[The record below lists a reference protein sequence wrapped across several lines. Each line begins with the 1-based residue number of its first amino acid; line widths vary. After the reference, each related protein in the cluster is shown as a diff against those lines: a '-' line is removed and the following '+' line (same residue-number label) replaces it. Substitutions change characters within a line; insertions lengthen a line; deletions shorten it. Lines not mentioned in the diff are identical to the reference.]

1 MIMQSA
7 SPGTTF
13 NLDSLDPEMFS
24 DKTMSASQLYAQS
37 LLMDMLKQSSR
48 RKSKHSVARA
58 QRARAKAIKR
68 KAKK

>member
-1 MIMQSA
+1 MQSA
-7 SPGTTF
+7 SPGNI
-13 NLDSLDPEMFS
+13 NLSVDMFS
-24 DKTMSASQLYAQS
+24 EETKSASQLYAQS